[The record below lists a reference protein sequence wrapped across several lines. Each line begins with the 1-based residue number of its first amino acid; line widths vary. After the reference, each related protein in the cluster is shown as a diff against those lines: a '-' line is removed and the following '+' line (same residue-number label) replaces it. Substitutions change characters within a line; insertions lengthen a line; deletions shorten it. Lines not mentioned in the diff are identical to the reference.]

1 MTQKNIDIM
10 NIIVSKLAE
19 GETLSAAMKEVYTK
33 RSVSIPYHE
42 EWLACN
48 IPELKM
54 SLRTTGALMRHKI
67 RTIGDVVNY
76 TEKKRITSL
85 PSLGM
90 TCGVELFESILNY
103 CWHQM
108 TREEQIVFLIKT
120 VEKNSEN
127 IKPELM

>member
-19 GETLSAAMKEVYTK
+19 GKELSAAMKEVYTK
-33 RSVSIPYHE
+33 RSVSIPYRK
-42 EWLACN
+42 EWLACD

-103 CWHQM
+103 CWSQM
-108 TREEQIVFLIKT
+108 TKEEQIAFLIKT
-120 VEKNSEN
+120 VEKNSDN